1 MQARTHR
8 AALAAVVVVAAML
21 ATAATCG
28 KHPKH
33 TATLSLNGFAH
44 ALMGVQDAEIVL
56 YNAGKVPL
64 LIHQTIQRR
73 ILSIATL
80 ANEAQ
85 TTLDAWQPGQPV
97 PTVLGPVLVAAK
109 DLVTDITA
117 LLPLSDTLKAQ
128 IDEMYSAITDI
139 LILLSQ

>member
-1 MQARTHR
+1 MRRTSR
-8 AALAAVVVVAAML
+8 TALAAVVLVAAL
-21 ATAATCG
+21 LSTAATCG

-56 YNAGKVPL
+56 FEAGKVPQAT
-64 LIHQTIQRR
+64 HQTIQRR

-85 TTLDAWQPGQPV
+85 TTLDAWVPGQPV
-97 PTVLGPVLVAAK
+97 PTVLGPVLIAAK

-117 LLPLSDTLKAQ
+117 LLPLSDALKAQ
-128 IDEMYSAITDI
+128 IAQMYAAITDI
-139 LILLSQ
+139 LVLLSQ